1 MGGATLTVPGF
12 PLLPPTTCPLSGV
25 LVKAVLLGGATAMA
39 GNVQLIDPSSKQW
52 QNLPLGEPPSF
63 RQGWGRLDLA
73 RALPLLS
80 SPLGWNL
87 QARGEEGVRGT
98 GGWGTGGWDLARALP
113 LLTSPL
119 GWNMQARGA
128 AGGQRGG
135 QASQR

>member
-1 MGGATLTVPGF
+1 M
-12 PLLPPTTCPLSGV
+12 
-25 LVKAVLLGGATAMA
+25 LVKAVLMGGATAMA

-80 SPLGWNL
+80 S
-87 QARGEEGVRGT
+87 
-98 GGWGTGGWDLARALP
+98 
-113 LLTSPL
+113 SL

-128 AGGQRGG
+128 AGGKGADGQGG
-135 QASQR
+135 WDSGRRAGGEP